1 MVSRYAGSAIVVVLA
16 LLAGCNREAQRQQS
30 PEQLKGRL
38 DAANGISNSAEKN
51 AALKSVAEDA
61 ADSGVVDV
69 VVKAVEGISNTTTR
83 SEVAAACARK
93 LAKRGDTKGA
103 TDVAQLI
110 SNTSMK
116 NEVLGE
122 IAKGN

>member
-1 MVSRYAGSAIVVVLA
+1 MVTRYVRGAVVVMLA
-16 LLAGCNREAQRQQS
+16 FLTGCNRDAQRQQS

-38 DAANGISNSAEKN
+38 DAANAISNTTEKN
-51 AALKSVAEDA
+51 EALKSVAQDA
-61 ADSGVVDV
+61 ADSGVVEV
-69 VVKAVEGISNTTTR
+69 ALKAVEGISNTTTR
-83 SEVAAACARK
+83 NEVAAACSRK

-110 SNTSMK
+110 SNTTLK
-116 NEVLGE
+116 NEVLAE